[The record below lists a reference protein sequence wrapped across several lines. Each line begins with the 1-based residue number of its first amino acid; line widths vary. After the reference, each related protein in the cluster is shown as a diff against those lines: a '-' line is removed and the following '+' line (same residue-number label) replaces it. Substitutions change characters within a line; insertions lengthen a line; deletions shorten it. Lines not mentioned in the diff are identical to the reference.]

1 MDWSLP
7 TAEPLGDDQA
17 YWVRAATPDD
27 AEALVAIERAAHSS
41 PWPDEVFDGEFEL
54 DWSYIWGV
62 CERPDADAA
71 PVAMIVFWVIHD
83 EIHLLNVAV
92 CPDHQ
97 RRGIA
102 TRLLVRLA
110 ALGRQQQAS
119 FITLEVR
126 EHNEAA
132 IALYES
138 LGFAII
144 GQRERYYADTGEDAL
159 IMSWIL

>member
-7 TAEPLGDDQA
+7 TFEPLSERQA
-17 YWVRAATPDD
+17 YWVRAAGSDD
-27 AEALVAIERAAHSS
+27 VDALVAIEQAAHSS
-41 PWPDEVFDGEFEL
+41 PWPDEVFDGELDL
-54 DWSYIWGV
+54 DWSYVWAV
-62 CERPDADAA
+62 CERPGGDAR

-92 CPDHQ
+92 SPDHQ

-102 TRLLVRLA
+102 TQLLERLA
-110 ALGRQQQAS
+110 ELGRKQQAS

-126 EHNEAA
+126 EHNGAA